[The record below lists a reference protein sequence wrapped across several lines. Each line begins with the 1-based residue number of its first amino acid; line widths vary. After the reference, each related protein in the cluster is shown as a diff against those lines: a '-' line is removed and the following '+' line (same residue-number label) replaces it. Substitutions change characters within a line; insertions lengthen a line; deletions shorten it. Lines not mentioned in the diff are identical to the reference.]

1 MTTVP
6 VNMTSKPEPHETYVH
21 GHHWRNADDE
31 KDAAKLG
38 MWLFLGTEALMFSG
52 FFCAYAVYRMLY
64 FDTWKEASGYY
75 LNWKIGAF
83 NTLVLLISSFTIV
96 QAIRGAQ
103 LNKKM
108 MCFWNLAAT
117 NVCAVTFLVVKLWL
131 EYLPKIQKGELPGGF
146 FTYGHGPEGTT
157 HDHIFLGIYWVATA
171 THGLHVL
178 IGVFVIGWCMLRTMK
193 GHFGPKNYMFL
204 ENTGLYWHIVD
215 VIWIFLFPMLYLV

>member
-1 MTTVP
+1 MTTMP
-6 VNMTSKPEPHETYVH
+6 VDASKPPEPHEEYVH
-21 GHHWRNADDE
+21 AHHWRNAEDE

-52 FFCAYAVYRMLY
+52 FFCAYAVFRMLY
-64 FDTWKEASGYY
+64 YDTWKQSSASY
-75 LNWKIGAF
+75 LDWKIGGI
-83 NTLVLLISSFTIV
+83 NTIVLLISSFTIV

-103 LNKKM
+103 LGNKM
-108 MCFWNLAAT
+108 MCFWNLLAT
-117 NVCAVTFLVVKLWL
+117 NVCAIIFLVLKLWL
-131 EYLPKIQKGELPGGF
+131 EYFPKIEKGKLPGGLF
-146 FTYGHGPEGTT
+146 SYGGGPDGTT
-157 HDHIFLGIYWVATA
+157 HDHIFMGIYWVATA

-178 IGVFVIGWCMLRTMK
+178 IGVFVIGWCMIRTLK